1 MLWVER
7 FSFLPDLQRDGGD
20 LTRQRQPRH
29 LWLHSLIQEPKA
41 ELLKDP
47 AAGAGRGR
55 GTLEQVLQL
64 MVMVPV
70 QSAHQYRPLSAFNL
84 PVDHAICDTAARL
97 QRYSAAPPELAT

>member
-7 FSFLPDLQRDGGD
+7 LSFPPDLQRDGGD

-29 LWLHSLIQEPKA
+29 LWLHSFIQEPKV

-64 MVMVPV
+64 MVMVSV
-70 QSAHQYRPLSAFNL
+70 QSAHQYRPLSAFHL
-84 PVDHAICDTAARL
+84 PVDHAIFAAVASL
-97 QRYSAAPPELAT
+97 QR